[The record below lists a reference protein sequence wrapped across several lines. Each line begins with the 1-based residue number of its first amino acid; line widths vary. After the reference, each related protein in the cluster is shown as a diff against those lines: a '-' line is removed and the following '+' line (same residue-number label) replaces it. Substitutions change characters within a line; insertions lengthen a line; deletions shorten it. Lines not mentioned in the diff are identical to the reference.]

1 MTDPL
6 HVPTAFPPDFL
17 WGGAIAANQAEG
29 AWQEGAPMWCV
40 KRLRVVSW
48 LVAGRRGLR
57 RGSWRAG

>member
-29 AWQEGAPMWCV
+29 AWREGA
-40 KRLRVVSW
+40 R
-48 LVAGRRGLR
+48 AGAWPTSISTGATCRRRGARTR
-57 RGSWRAG
+57 R